1 MDKSFAN
8 AIKGI
13 PQPIPDAE
21 ELFHFQPV
29 NETPT
34 TDENGKLQAPD
45 DFQPRA
51 NIKRLVSE
59 GTLSCK
65 EVELAVLKEICCG
78 ARLGTSL
85 HCTFAG
91 FENSEQYQSKAP
103 H

>member
-1 MDKSFAN
+1 MRMESYRL
-8 AIKGI
+8 
-13 PQPIPDAE
+13 QMTSSH
-21 ELFHFQPV
+21 ELTF
-29 NETPT
+29 
-34 TDENGKLQAPD
+34 
-45 DFQPRA
+45 
-51 NIKRLVSE
+51 KRLVSE